1 MVVLWGNISLKYGFY
16 TISFSFFMDVNIYN
30 IVNSVLGVEGEFT
43 QFVIRLVKDYF
54 AGQLVDI

>member
-30 IVNSVLGVEGEFT
+30 IVNSVLGVEIVVFKNRMGNL
-43 QFVIRLVKDYF
+43 RSL
-54 AGQLVDI
+54 